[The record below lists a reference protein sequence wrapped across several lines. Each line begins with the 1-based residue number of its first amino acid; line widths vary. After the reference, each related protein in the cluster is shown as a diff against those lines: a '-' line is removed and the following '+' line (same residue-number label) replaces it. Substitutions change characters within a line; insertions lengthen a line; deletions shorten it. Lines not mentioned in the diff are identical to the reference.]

1 MPAARR
7 TITALAAS
15 LALCSAWAGET
26 APATVTPSEAPPPV
40 MVGDL
45 NAMPMDSRHAG
56 GPLAPAADEEGSG
69 LARAALLVS
78 LGALAFAAL
87 RRRK

>member
-7 TITALAAS
+7 TISALAAS
-15 LALCSAWAGET
+15 LALCSAWAGEA
-26 APATVTPSEAPPPV
+26 APATDTPSEAPPPV